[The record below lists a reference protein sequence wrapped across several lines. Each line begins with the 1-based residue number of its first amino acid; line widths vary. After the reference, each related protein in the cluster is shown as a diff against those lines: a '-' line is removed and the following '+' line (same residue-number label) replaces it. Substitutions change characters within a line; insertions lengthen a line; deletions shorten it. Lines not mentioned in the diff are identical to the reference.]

1 MAEKYNPQEIEP
13 LWSEQWERDG
23 LNRSVVDPGRPKHYA
38 LTMLP
43 YPSGDLHIGHW
54 YAMTPSDA
62 RARWMRMRGY
72 NVLFPMGFDAFGLP
86 AENAAIQRGIHPK
99 IWTYRNID
107 NMRRQ
112 LRTMG
117 AMFDWER
124 EAISSDP
131 EYYKWTQWFFLQF
144 YKHDLAYRQK
154 AAVDF
159 CPNCNT
165 TLARE
170 QVWGED
176 RHCERCGT
184 PVIKKELEQWFF
196 RTTRYAEELL
206 DHSAINWPERVKAMQ
221 TNWIGRSEGAHVT
234 FRTEQG
240 EPISV
245 FTTRPD
251 TLWGATFMVLAP
263 EHPLVDQI
271 TTPDRRAEVWAY
283 VEEAAR
289 KTEIDRTAE
298 GKDKTGVFTGGYAI
312 NPVNNERIP
321 IWIADYVLISYG
333 SGAIMAVPAHDQR
346 DFEFALKYGLPI
358 IPVIARTDGLV
369 KSFTKE
375 GAWMKEGFT
384 HALDQARIPYQKSG
398 ETVYVSMHEDQ
409 VDEYVAI
416 AQQYLKPGS
425 WVEVV
430 GARWAFIFDDG
441 VVPFDSV
448 AADRELL
455 ARCKALEPSV
465 ADRRTIMEMLYGL
478 EWYRDVLF
486 HDEYGDMINSG
497 PFTGTQGTQIGP
509 SGEVEHVAKAKV
521 TEWLEQQGIG
531 HSAVNYRLRDWLI
544 SRQRYWG
551 APIPI
556 VYCDRCGAVPVPEDQ
571 LPVLLPDDVDFK
583 PTGESPLRYHAGFLN
598 TTCPQCGGP
607 ATRETDT
614 MDTFMCSSWYQY
626 RYLSP
631 HYDEGPFDPHE
642 GAYWLPVDQYTGGIE
657 HATMHLMYTRFFTKA
672 MRDCGI
678 FEPTKRAAEAMG
690 RDTTGM
696 FDEPM
701 LALFNQGMILGEPR
715 DGDLI
720 VATGKFE
727 GEKLNASHIRVVSQ
741 LDGIE
746 AAPGYD
752 TVVGEVLSRKEL
764 VLNVQT
770 PDGRS
775 VVVDT
780 DETTVFDIPGAG
792 PDATIEQIRYQLDVE
807 KMSKSKG
814 NVVAPDELVSTYGAD
829 AVRAYLMF
837 AFRWEQGGPWD
848 SQGIQGVVRWLN
860 DVWAL
865 VLDGVEGNQADP
877 ATERDLMRKV
887 HQTIKAVG
895 DGLEHFT
902 FNTALAALMALR
914 NTLHDIQRRD
924 TVSRAVWDEA
934 IRHLL
939 LLMAPFTPFIAEE
952 LWVRR
957 GYPYSIH
964 TQPWPVYNPEIAAEE
979 EITLVVQINGK
990 VRDRIQVPAGI
1001 SEDEAKRLALES
1013 TGAQRHMAGKTPRK
1027 VIFVA
1032 QRGMVNI
1039 VV

>member
-1 MAEKYNPQEIEP
+1 MEQKTAMADKYVPQEIEP
-13 LWSEQWERDG
+13 RWAEQWERDG
-23 LNRSVVDPGRPKHYA
+23 LYRSEVDLERPKFYA

-62 RARWMRMRGY
+62 RARWLRMRGY

-99 IWTYRNID
+99 IWTYHNIN

-112 LRTMG
+112 MRTMG
-117 AMFDWER
+117 TMFDWER
-124 EAISSDP
+124 EAVSSDP

-144 YKHDLAYRQK
+144 YKNGLAYRQM

-159 CPNCNT
+159 CPHCNT

-184 PVIKKELEQWFF
+184 PVIKKDLEQWFF
-196 RTTRYAEELL
+196 RITNYADELL
-206 DHSAINWPERVKAMQ
+206 NHAKNWPERVKVMQ

-234 FRTEQG
+234 FKTELG
-240 EPISV
+240 DPIVV

-263 EHPLVDQI
+263 EHPLVEKV
-271 TTPDRRAEVWAY
+271 TTTEQRSAVEAY
-283 VEEAAR
+283 VDAAAR
-289 KTEIDRTAE
+289 KSEIDRTAE
-298 GKDKTGVFTGGYAI
+298 GKEKTGVFTGGYAI
-312 NPVNNERIP
+312 NPVNQERIP

-346 DFEFALKYGLPI
+346 DFEFARKYDLPI
-358 IPVIARTDGLV
+358 RIVIQPEGVEDLDSDKMTEAWPGEGVMVNSGQFDGTPAHYTGDGRKNEAV
-369 KSFTKE
+369 
-375 GAWMKEGFT
+375 
-384 HALDQARIPYQKSG
+384 
-398 ETVYVSMHEDQ
+398 
-409 VDEYVAI
+409 
-416 AQQYLKPGS
+416 
-425 WVEVV
+425 
-430 GARWAFIFDDG
+430 G
-441 VVPFDSV
+441 VVT
-448 AADRELL
+448 A
-455 ARCKALEPSV
+455 
-465 ADRRTIMEMLYGL
+465 
-478 EWYRDVLF
+478 
-486 HDEYGDMINSG
+486 
-497 PFTGTQGTQIGP
+497 
-509 SGEVEHVAKAKV
+509 
-521 TEWLEQQGIG
+521 WLEKQGIG

-551 APIPI
+551 APIPMI
-556 VYCDRCGAVPVPEDQ
+556 YCENCGIVPVPESD
-571 LPVLLPDDVDFK
+571 LPVLLPDDIDFR
-583 PTGESPLRYHAGFLN
+583 PTGESPLKYHEGFLH

-614 MDTFMCSSWYQY
+614 MDTFMCSSWYPY

-631 HYDEGPFDPHE
+631 HFDGGPFDPEE

-678 FEPTKRAAEAMG
+678 FGPTIGVAQAMG
-690 RDTTGM
+690 RETAHL

-720 VATGKFE
+720 VAEGHFE
-727 GEKLNASHIRVVSQ
+727 GGKLNAARVRVIDSP
-741 LDGIE
+741 DDVPAK
-746 AAPGYD
+746 AAGD
-752 TVVGEVLSRKEL
+752 RVVGEVMARTETILD
-764 VLNVQT
+764 VQT
-770 PDGRS
+770 TDGRS

-780 DETTVFDIPGAG
+780 DENTVFEVPRFGPGA
-792 PDATIEQIRYQLDVE
+792 AVEHIRYRLDVE

-814 NVVAPDELVSTYGAD
+814 NVVAPDLLVAQHGAD
-829 AVRAYLMF
+829 TVRGYLMF

-860 DVWAL
+860 DVWT
-865 VLDGVEGNQADP
+865 VVGEGTTTSVPDQRA
-877 ATERDLMRKV
+877 ERDLQRKV
-887 HQTIKAVG
+887 HQTMKKVS
-895 DGLEHFT
+895 DGLQDFS
-902 FNTALAALMALR
+902 FNTAVSGLMTLK
-914 NTLHDIQRRD
+914 NTLLEVRREANVSQEAWHEAVD
-924 TVSRAVWDEA
+924 TM
-934 IRHLL
+934 L

-952 LWVRR
+952 LWSRT
-957 GYPYSIH
+957 GHDYSIH
-964 TQPWPVYNPEIAAEE
+964 THAWPVYDPAIAAEE
-979 EITLVVQINGK
+979 EITLVVQVNGK
-990 VRDRIQVPAGI
+990 VRDRIQVPVDI
-1001 SEDEAKRLALES
+1001 SEEDAKRVALE
-1013 TGAQRHMAGKTPRK
+1013 AEAVKRHMDGKEPRK
-1027 VIFVA
+1027 VIYIA
-1032 QRGMVNI
+1032 PRGMVSI